1 VPSETYP
8 GFLESRSVSERR
20 PYFQLEVNQSGEV
33 QLIDCGDF
41 LFAVAITEA
50 AKSGDNRR

>member
-1 VPSETYP
+1 MPSETYP